1 MSSRLFAMSFGL
13 ATLAGVVALSTL
25 SIACSSS
32 STSTAG
38 AAADGGAA
46 TDDGATGDGGSAP
59 SCGPEVDLQS
69 DPTSCGS
76 CGHSCRGS
84 ACSGGVCAEQVVA
97 SGGLDP
103 VIAVDDSNVYFSLPL
118 DGSAASLQRAPKN
131 GGATVPLVN
140 TGYVASMAIGGGR
153 LVWAT
158 KESNSGGSLDDVV
171 DSCALPGCASA
182 MNAFAADNQR
192 RSFFVAA
199 DASRMF
205 WIVGQSAGRG
215 AVESCPITGCADAPT
230 SIAPPTGGSGTSA
243 RIAVTKNDVFWALSN
258 GSLAHCPKSGGCDA
272 ATAAIAD
279 TAGVLALAAD
289 AANAYFW
296 TKSGLFSCAAPD
308 CAGGP
313 KKLTT
318 FAGFADAVWLATDGT
333 DVFFAQGVGGV
344 SACPITGC
352 TGSPRIVSSSGPPKT
367 GNLVVDDAF
376 VYYVSSTS
384 NPRQLVRVAK

>member
-1 MSSRLFAMSFGL
+1 MSSGLFAMSFGL

-32 STSTAG
+32 STSTGGVADAG
-38 AAADGGAA
+38 AATEDGAA
-46 TDDGATGDGGSAP
+46 GDGGSTP
-59 SCGPEVDLQS
+59 SCGADVDLQS
-69 DPTSCGS
+69 DPANCGS

-84 ACSGGVCAEQVVA
+84 ACSAGVCAEQVVA

-103 VIAVDDSNVYFSLPL
+103 VIAVDDSNAYYSLPL

-131 GGATVPLVN
+131 GGATVPLVK

-158 KESNSGGSLDDVV
+158 KDSNTGGSLDDVV
-171 DSCALPGCASA
+171 DSCALPGCATA
-182 MNAFAADNQR
+182 TRAFDVDNQR

-215 AVESCPITGCADAPT
+215 TVESCPITGCASGGT
-230 SIAPPTGGSGTSA
+230 SIAPPTGGSGMSA
-243 RIAVTKNDVFWALSN
+243 MIALTKNDVFWALSN
-258 GSLAHCPKSGGCDA
+258 GSLAHCAKSGGCDA
-272 ATAAIAD
+272 ATATIAD

-289 AANAYFW
+289 AANVYFW
-296 TKSGLFSCAAPD
+296 TKKGLFSCAAPD
-308 CAGGP
+308 CATGP

-318 FAGFADAVWLATDGT
+318 FAGIADAVWLATDGT

-344 SACPITGC
+344 SACPVTGC
-352 TGSPRIVSSSGPPKT
+352 TGSPRIVSSSGPPKG

-376 VYYVSSTS
+376 VYYVSSAS
-384 NPRQLVRVAK
+384 NPRELVRVAK